1 MLCYFF
7 HLQAIDYRNTE
18 GQVFSW
24 KKMVDK
30 KVLCKWALKHG
41 YHLKKPE
48 GKTILDRMNEVSKGM
63 EIRQQRL

>member
-1 MLCYFF
+1 
-7 HLQAIDYRNTE
+7 
-18 GQVFSW
+18 
-24 KKMVDK
+24 MVDK